1 MIGLTYRIT
10 CKFKFVFWLLSLK
23 HWRMNNSCYRVSKQ
37 VLEWD
42 KRRKISWKFVY
53 ILAKQYR
60 TPFNLTNFLDKK
72 KHFDIFILGRFRSKT
87 CWDILYYSLN
97 ARMIRQKSQSLHER
111 TYLRFRIS
119 KFLEDVLNS
128 SFCFDDFDNFGTWN
142 SQLKEE

>member
-1 MIGLTYRIT
+1 MKWFESNECIWIDWYLNWLNVFESTFRTYWIHLNLLNLFEV
-10 CKFKFVFWLLSLK
+10 KWLLALTKKEICRSALASLA
-23 HWRMNNSCYRVSKQ
+23 
-37 VLEWD
+37 L
-42 KRRKISWKFVY
+42 
-53 ILAKQYR
+53 
-60 TPFNLTNFLDKK
+60 KK
-72 KHFDIFILGRFRSKT
+72 KPLWYFILGRFRSKT